1 MIRLYKLELEKEC
14 PFGQDVESDL
24 NILLDKCRNYSA
36 EIDEDLV
43 RRAYYFCVDEFKTI
57 NRISGDP
64 YYTHPLKVALI
75 MIDELNYADN
85 ESIAAALLHD
95 VVEDRPEIT
104 KETIIEQFGSDIAN
118 IVDGVTKIKGETTQK
133 LDKAATYTKLFES
146 LVKDVRVILIKLAD
160 RLDNMRTLHY
170 MRPAKQKIIGDET
183 LKFYTPFAQRLGL
196 IKIKR
201 KLEDL
206 SLYFADRDKYEY
218 IKNKIAEK
226 QNDFLT
232 LMRELE
238 SQISTSLNEK
248 NIEHALALEHKHVY
262 EIYKMMEQGSNLN
275 EIDNFFSVVI
285 KLMSNDYSEC
295 YRAYGIIAN
304 LLGPVRLFEDY
315 ISKPKI
321 NFYKALHS
329 THFTMN
335 RRLVEIIIRTEEMD
349 NLVETGMV
357 GLLSIKS
364 AASNLNFL
372 KEDLKEWEDWM
383 KDIVNEGEEDA
394 MEKIWG
400 TIRMNLD
407 SEYITV
413 YTAAREMH
421 HLPVKASPLDLAF
434 AVSEEDGLHCVSAK
448 VNGQLKS
455 MQYELAEDD
464 VVEIITSPNSVPDEE
479 WKNYVITFKAVVKL
493 HKYFKST
500 EKKEEKIE
508 EKPKIHEVKF
518 RILGDDR
525 LGMLSEITSAIGQI
539 NILRINLYKTAENL
553 FEGIFTVNLP
563 NEDIINELFVRLLSV
578 NGMHSVEVL
587 DEEEMLL

>member
-14 PFGQDVESDL
+14 PFGKDVEKDL
-24 NILLDKCRNYSA
+24 EVLLEKCRVYSE
-36 EIDEDLV
+36 EIDEEIIKKT
-43 RRAYYFCVDEFKTI
+43 YYFCVDEFKDIT
-57 NRISGDP
+57 RISGDL

-75 MIDELNYADN
+75 MFDELNYADN
-85 ESIAAALLHD
+85 SSIAAALLHD

-104 KETIIEQFGSDIAN
+104 KEIIADKFGADIAN
-118 IVDGVTKIKGETTQK
+118 IVDGVTKIKGETIQK

-146 LVKDVRVILIKLAD
+146 LIKDVRVILIKLAD

-170 MRPAKQKIIGDET
+170 MRLEKQKIIGDET

-206 SLYFADRDKYEY
+206 SLYFVDREKYEY
-218 IKNKIAEK
+218 IKNIIDEK
-226 QNDFLT
+226 QKDFLG

-238 SQISTSLNEK
+238 SQISQSLDEK
-248 NIEHALALEHKHVY
+248 DIKHALALEHKHIY
-262 EIYKMMEQGSNLN
+262 EIYRMIEQGNHLN
-275 EIDNFFSVVI
+275 EIDNFFSVVV

-304 LLGPVRLFEDY
+304 LLGPVRSFEDY

-364 AASNLNFL
+364 ADSNLNFS

-400 TIRMNLD
+400 TILMNLD

-413 YTAAREMH
+413 YTVDREMY

-434 AVSEEDGLHCVSAK
+434 AISENYGLHCVSAK

-455 MQYELAEDD
+455 MQYELKDDD
-464 VVEIITSPNSVPDEE
+464 VVEIITSPNSVPDAE
-479 WKNYVITFKAVVKL
+479 WSNYVVTFKAVVKL
-493 HKYFKST
+493 HKYFKNIGMQ
-500 EKKEEKIE
+500 KETVE
-508 EKPKIHEVKF
+508 EPPQINEVKF

-525 LGMLSEITSAIGQI
+525 LGMLGEITSAIGQI

-563 NEDIINELFVRLLSV
+563 NEEIINELFVRLLSIK
-578 NGMHSVEVL
+578 GMNSVEIL
-587 DEEEMLL
+587 EEDETL